1 MKILVYIKE
10 SRFHNENLILLHF
23 EFDDFFTTFSF
34 FMRFGCIV
42 PLLESDFKLF
52 DWSWVM
58 IFNLGLFTE
67 TILIGFIERFKKL
80 KIESFSVSSAFNK

>member
-1 MKILVYIKE
+1 MKILVYIKDSLFE
-10 SRFHNENLILLHF
+10 AENLILLHF
-23 EFDDFFTTFSF
+23 EFDDFTTTFSF

-67 TILIGFIERFKKL
+67 TILIGFIRKFQ
-80 KIESFSVSSAFNK
+80 V